1 MSLFLISNLNENRCI
16 NTSVILVCLWLT
28 VRHQTDN
35 PAMACLSRFS
45 GAAAWRE
52 QPFKEAQHMG
62 PTGNLIRLP
71 FSQGGQSMHFASC
84 AHVEALWWAL
94 RRNGAPP
101 TRRSITAARLA
112 EALPHAF
119 ILEAQGNEGLRF
131 RLVGSSLLD
140 AAGIDLTTMPFT
152 SLFCDSW
159 FGTAKA
165 LCRTA
170 LAESATLQM
179 KVCTQSGAWG
189 QIVLL
194 PLSDPRRRLLLG
206 CLEMAHPSALLLN
219 ALTIEASGFTRDPDA
234 RLHQAAKPAAPIA
247 SKQGAISG
255 LAEAPAPFAPAPA
268 LMPQEEGPEKRP
280 DAARPALKLI
290 SSND

>member
-1 MSLFLISNLNENRCI
+1 MGHTGTLI
-16 NTSVILVCLWLT
+16 
-28 VRHQTDN
+28 H
-35 PAMACLSRFS
+35 
-45 GAAAWRE
+45 
-52 QPFKEAQHMG
+52 
-62 PTGNLIRLP
+62 LP
-71 FSQGGQSMHFASC
+71 FSQGGQSMQFASC

-119 ILEAQGNEGLRF
+119 ILEAQGTEGLRF
-131 RLVGSSLLD
+131 RLVGSALLD
-140 AAGIDLTTMPFT
+140 GAGIDLTTMPFT
-152 SLFCDSW
+152 ALFCDSW

-206 CLEMAHPSALLLN
+206 CLEMAQPSALLLN
-219 ALTIEASGFTRDPDA
+219 ALTIEATRITRDPDA
-234 RLHQAAKPAAPIA
+234 WLRQETRRAPGPQAVQATR
-247 SKQGAISG
+247 SGALPG
-255 LAEAPAPFAPAPA
+255 LAEAPAPFDHAPGPAPQA
-268 LMPQEEGPEKRP
+268 KGP
-280 DAARPALKLI
+280 DAARPALKVI